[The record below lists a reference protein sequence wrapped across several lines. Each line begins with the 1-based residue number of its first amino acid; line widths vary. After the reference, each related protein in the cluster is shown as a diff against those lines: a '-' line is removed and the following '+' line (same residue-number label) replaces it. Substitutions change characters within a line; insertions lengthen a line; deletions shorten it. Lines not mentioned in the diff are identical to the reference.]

1 MADRDVLSFLRD
13 RWNPECRVRT
23 LILEPGDAV
32 DVRPADWADA
42 LVVVERGCLQI
53 ECDSGARAV
62 FQPGAVLALT
72 LLELRRLRSVGTT
85 ALVVSAVSRPA
96 HKDRG
101 PTSPS
106 GE

>member
-1 MADRDVLSFLRD
+1 MADREVLSFLGD
-13 RWNPECRVRT
+13 RWHPERRVRI

-32 DVRPADWADA
+32 DVQAADWSDA

-62 FQPGAVLALT
+62 FEPGAVLALT

-96 HKDRG
+96 HEDRAR
-101 PTSPS
+101 SSQS